1 MMDTR
6 KSAYDEFSKRRNRF
20 SEWIV
25 QYAIVFTVA
34 LVALL
39 SVTYYSITQQY
50 ADQVERL
57 QRAQQLESAILELS
71 HRWELLSVG
80 IDASSIEELLKV
92 EGELVKTLEGVSGE
106 AMRLPS
112 LPEVSRYTQSEH
124 IQLAK
129 SRLVQ
134 ITQVTN
140 SLVSESTN
148 FTVYQNTMLP
158 VLGAGWVFLFI
169 YLVWGWTRC
178 LKDRKAALSFY
189 HYQLDRRH
197 SEHDSV
203 IVPPNRSDEYGDF
216 ARYLDSILSSMM
228 HDIDII
234 KHEVVLCQSALS
246 ASVSIK
252 FLLNQHREIKVMS
265 QGANELWVLEAQA
278 LSDLLEV
285 DRHLAQLE
293 GEVVS
298 EELLHKSGRSI
309 VKIGQGNF
317 EVCTQKLGG
326 IEPNGYLVEL
336 VPQMPLNEL
345 KVIEA
350 SLSLMANDV
359 WDAPIRIL
367 DKNSSYVSFSN
378 KLERTRKN
386 VELFI
391 TSVNESLIKA
401 DSEQRNVTKLQQ
413 LSEVL
418 IDKLEDSQ
426 TDREARSYLE
436 SKLVA
441 EVCDSKQGF
450 MKVREQIEQR
460 FELYE
465 MYFQQLVE
473 LQLAQSSWVTNV
485 SDGLLNT
492 KQAVL
497 NLLTMADNG
506 QTVSAIEHGIVDL
519 AHDID
524 AVLQDILASKP
535 DMTGL
540 KLEQIK
546 SSESDLMVHLNVVQ
560 EQFDRVVQLTHQS
573 KENIVKR

>member
-1 MMDTR
+1 M
-6 KSAYDEFSKRRNRF
+6 
-20 SEWIV
+20 
-25 QYAIVFTVA
+25 
-34 LVALL
+34 
-39 SVTYYSITQQY
+39 
-50 ADQVERL
+50 
-57 QRAQQLESAILELS
+57 
-71 HRWELLSVG
+71 
-80 IDASSIEELLKV
+80 
-92 EGELVKTLEGVSGE
+92 
-106 AMRLPS
+106 
-112 LPEVSRYTQSEH
+112 
-124 IQLAK
+124 
-129 SRLVQ
+129 
-134 ITQVTN
+134 
-140 SLVSESTN
+140 
-148 FTVYQNTMLP
+148 
-158 VLGAGWVFLFI
+158 
-169 YLVWGWTRC
+169 
-178 LKDRKAALSFY
+178 
-189 HYQLDRRH
+189 
-197 SEHDSV
+197 
-203 IVPPNRSDEYGDF
+203 
-216 ARYLDSILSSMM
+216 
-228 HDIDII
+228 
-234 KHEVVLCQSALS
+234 
-246 ASVSIK
+246 
-252 FLLNQHREIKVMS
+252 
-265 QGANELWVLEAQA
+265 
-278 LSDLLEV
+278 
-285 DRHLAQLE
+285 
-293 GEVVS
+293 
-298 EELLHKSGRSI
+298 
-309 VKIGQGNF
+309 
-317 EVCTQKLGG
+317 
-326 IEPNGYLVEL
+326 
-336 VPQMPLNEL
+336 
-345 KVIEA
+345 
-350 SLSLMANDV
+350 
-359 WDAPIRIL
+359 